1 MYNWNIVENGVKLKS
16 INQPIFFSYTIGIIH
31 MYISDELRVEGRL
44 HSNGEIG
51 RGTTGGAGAGG
62 SIYVVVGHLDGAGS
76 FETFGGSGKIRIHL

>member
-1 MYNWNIVENGVKLKS
+1 
-16 INQPIFFSYTIGIIH
+16 
-31 MYISDELRVEGRL
+31 MYIFDELRVEGRL